1 MAYTVFIIKPDAVQ
15 AHAAGRILARIESEG
30 FALREMSLVRL
41 TLADAQRFY
50 AVHKERP
57 FFDELCRF
65 MSAGPCIP
73 CLLEGPADAI
83 LKLRTLMGATDP
95 SEAAP
100 GTLRKEFGADKGSNA
115 VHGSDGPDTARD
127 EMTFW
132 AEKLGWRLP
141 AGVGR

>member
-1 MAYTVFIIKPDAVQ
+1 
-15 AHAAGRILARIESEG
+15 
-30 FALREMSLVRL
+30 
-41 TLADAQRFY
+41 
-50 AVHKERP
+50 VHKERP

-65 MSAGPCIP
+65 MSSGPCIP

-83 LKLRTLMGATDP
+83 LKLRALMGATDP